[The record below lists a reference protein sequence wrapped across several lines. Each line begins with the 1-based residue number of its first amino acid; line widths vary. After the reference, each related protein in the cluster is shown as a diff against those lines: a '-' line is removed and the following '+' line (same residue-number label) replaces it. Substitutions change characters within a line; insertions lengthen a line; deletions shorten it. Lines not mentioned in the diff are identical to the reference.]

1 MGGHGHASSTAASR
15 TDLHGLGRMSLSY
28 NPTAPLL
35 IVFGGVPLDFHDKG
49 GAKTPSG
56 VF

>member
-1 MGGHGHASSTAASR
+1 MGGRGHAASTAASR
-15 TDLHGLGRMSLSY
+15 TDLHGLGRMSLSD
-28 NPTAPLL
+28 NPKASLL
-35 IVFGGVPLDFHDKG
+35 IVFGGIPVDFHDKD